1 MEENI
6 LKTIKK
12 YELIES
18 GDKVLIAVSGG
29 PDSMCLLDVLNKL
42 KAKLG
47 IEIAVAHVNHGIRKE
62 AKEETQYIKEY
73 CSKYNI
79 KIYVK
84 YADVLSLAKE
94 DKIGLEEEGRK
105 VRYNFFNEVLEETG
119 FNKIAIAHN
128 MNDKAETVLMNIIR
142 GAGSLGL
149 KGIEAKRDNKY
160 IRPLIETERCNIEK
174 YCEENK
180 LNPKLDQSNNDNTYT
195 RNKIR
200 NVLIPFIKE
209 EFNPN
214 IIKGINKLSEIVSNR
229 HFGIGSDGLIVINP
243 SDVADFKMSM
253 YNADGSEGK
262 MCGNGIRCVAKYV
275 YDNKMTD
282 KTTITV
288 ETLSGIKTLVLN
300 VEDDKVKTVRVNMGS
315 PILESA
321 KVPVVSEKDKVID
334 EPVMVNNKEY
344 RITCVSMGNPHAIT
358 FVDDID
364 SLDIEHIG
372 PMFEKKEIFPEQ
384 VNTEFIQ
391 VVSRDVIKMRVWE
404 RGSGET
410 LACGTG
416 ACASVVACVLNG
428 LTEDNVTVKLLGG
441 DLFIEYNRD
450 ENTVYMTGPARITF
464 TGEFNY

>member
-84 YADVLSLAKE
+84 YADVLSLAKK

-214 IIKGINKLSEIVSNR
+214 IIKGINKLSEIVTEEQNY
-229 HFGIGSDGLIVINP
+229 LEKIVNNI
-243 SDVADFKMSM
+243 
-253 YNADGSEGK
+253 YNKIKIE
-262 MCGNGIRCVAKYV
+262 
-275 YDNKMTD
+275 
-282 KTTITV
+282 
-288 ETLSGIKTLVLN
+288 ET
-300 VEDDKVKTVRVNMGS
+300 
-315 PILESA
+315 
-321 KVPVVSEKDKVID
+321 SEKIV
-334 EPVMVNNKEY
+334 
-344 RITCVSMGNPHAIT
+344 
-358 FVDDID
+358 
-364 SLDIEHIG
+364 LDL
-372 PMFEKKEIFPEQ
+372 K
-384 VNTEFIQ
+384 
-391 VVSRDVIKMRVWE
+391 
-404 RGSGET
+404 
-410 LACGTG
+410 
-416 ACASVVACVLNG
+416 
-428 LTEDNVTVKLLGG
+428 
-441 DLFIEYNRD
+441 
-450 ENTVYMTGPARITF
+450 
-464 TGEFNY
+464 EFNSQDTIIKKRLLLVSIAKIFGTSKNIEKIHIEDIIKLCERNIGNKYLTPNKNVKVFVNKGKIIISHTY